1 MRCICGTSVFLAG
14 NSARNGVGTVV
25 ELKNLFTLQ
34 TFKYFKHKDFDR
46 SSQFL
51 VNCFEKIVMQ
61 TNNIGFNSIYMFA
74 CKWRATGKRQ
84 NRKGIQQEWTGE
96 GDSCGTFMRHLRLV
110 WPCLLIAE
118 ASRVLCQ
125 LVKFLTVF
133 LHWIYLKW
141 NTAAIKSLCY
151 SWLACLLGCGWEMHR
166 STKRNRKS
174 SFSELTSPCWSVPKV
189 LITWWVSELHLDR

>member
-1 MRCICGTSVFLAG
+1 
-14 NSARNGVGTVV
+14 
-25 ELKNLFTLQ
+25 
-34 TFKYFKHKDFDR
+34 
-46 SSQFL
+46 
-51 VNCFEKIVMQ
+51 MQ
-61 TNNIGFNSIYMFA
+61 TNNSGFNSTYMFA

-118 ASRVLCQ
+118 ASRVLCH
-125 LVKFLTVF
+125 LVMFLPVF

-141 NTAAIKSLCY
+141 NTAAIKSLLLFLAGLFIGL
-151 SWLACLLGCGWEMHR
+151 WLRNAPLNKKKSEIIVFKNKLLLV
-166 STKRNRKS
+166 K
-174 SFSELTSPCWSVPKV
+174 LTSPCWTMRKV